1 MAAYPRILWQCT
13 EYGIH
18 GFHMGSMDSMA
29 IQWYGI
35 HGFDESMDSMSTT
48 HGNPRIP

>member
-1 MAAYPRILWQCT
+1 MAAYPRILQCRSM
-13 EYGIH
+13 ESMDSIWE
-18 GFHMGSMDSMA
+18 SMDSMA